1 MMYANIPREGGREDV
16 EVGFVTHH
24 LCGVVSLVLAG
35 VLVGGTFSLVVAGT
49 LWLGP
54 LSSTAVVLVFFLLWA
69 VAWEV
74 VEVAWEYVFGPTLL
88 G

>member
-1 MMYANIPREGGREDV
+1 MLYANIRRGGGREDV

-35 VLVGGTFSLVVAGT
+35 VLVSGAYSFVVAGT

-54 LSSTAVVLVFFLLWA
+54 LSSTAVVMVFFLLWA

-74 VEVAWEYVFGPTLL
+74 VEVAWEQVFVPTLL